1 VFCYTPLFSRLFCYT
16 RPRMTPEER
25 DLLQKTYKLVEE
37 NNTMLRKVNRK
48 MFYDGVMKVV
58 YYGFI
63 IGGSIG
69 AFYLVQPYID
79 SMKSGL
85 EGLNGTVQ
93 EVNKTAGSLQ
103 NGVSVFSTM
112 EENLKALTGGTGK
125 K

>member
-1 VFCYTPLFSRLFCYT
+1 
-16 RPRMTPEER
+16 MTPEER

>member
-1 VFCYTPLFSRLFCYT
+1 
-16 RPRMTPEER
+16 
-25 DLLQKTYKLVEE
+25 
-37 NNTMLRKVNRK
+37 
-48 MFYDGVMKVV
+48 
-58 YYGFI
+58 
-63 IGGSIG
+63 
-69 AFYLVQPYID
+69 
-79 SMKSGL
+79 MKSGL